1 MFYGMSRWRGKME
14 RKQGFLGRAVDI
26 GAELFAMT
34 AACVRAEMLRDED
47 PETGEA
53 ARELADAFCQQ
64 ARLRIDAL
72 SDRLWH
78 NTDDLDRSLA
88 KRVMHGRYTWLEEG
102 VIDASI
108 PGPWIADTTPGPSAS
123 ENVHRSIG

>member
-1 MFYGMSRWRGKME
+1 ME
-14 RKQGFLGRAVDI
+14 RKQGFLGRVVDI

-34 AACVRAEMLRDED
+34 AACVRAEMLRADD
-47 PETGEA
+47 RETGDA

-64 ARLRIDAL
+64 ARLRIDEL
-72 SDRLWH
+72 SGRLWH
-78 NTDDLDRSLA
+78 NTDALDRGVA
-88 KRVMHGRYTWLEEG
+88 KRLVQGRYDWLEEG